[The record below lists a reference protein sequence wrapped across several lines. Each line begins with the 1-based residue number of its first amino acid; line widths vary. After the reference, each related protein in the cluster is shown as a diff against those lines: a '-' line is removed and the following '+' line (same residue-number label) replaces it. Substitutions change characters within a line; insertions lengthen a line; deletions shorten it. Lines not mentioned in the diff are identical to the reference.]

1 MTFITPKSRYIP
13 GNAILSKIKKITK
26 GIDASKGILSEA
38 ENGNEMGHEMKSRAA
53 RMSTII

>member
-26 GIDASKGILSEA
+26 GIDASKGILSED
-38 ENGNEMGHEMKSRAA
+38 EIGNEMGHEMKSRTAK
-53 RMSTII
+53 MSTII

>member
-13 GNAILSKIKKITK
+13 GNAILSKIKKITR

-38 ENGNEMGHEMKSRAA
+38 EIGNEMGHDIKSKAP